1 MAGKPVV
8 QCSGMSGFDEPGVF
22 YSEAFFSD
30 DRSED
35 GDISRVAAQRR
46 FKEFIKTFLDH
57 DNVYCYRSAPVPI
70 GCGVTLGYSML

>member
-1 MAGKPVV
+1 MVTCIWREN
-8 QCSGMSGFDEPGVF
+8 QLCSALECSSMSGFDEPGVF

-57 DNVYCYRSAPVPI
+57 DNVYCYRSASSH
-70 GCGVTLGYSML
+70 T

>member
-1 MAGKPVV
+1 
-8 QCSGMSGFDEPGVF
+8 MSGFDEPGVF

-57 DNVYCYRSAPVPI
+57 DNVYCYRSAPHT
-70 GCGVTLGYSML
+70 VTTDGPWGGWTV